1 MSRDQ
6 HAVQNHNIMV
16 GNKSFER
23 VEQSR
28 YLGTTITNKFAFRK
42 KLRVDWMQGM
52 LAIIGRRIFC
62 LLVCYPS
69 IKIKIFRAVILP
81 VVLYGCES
89 WALTLREARRLRMFE
104 NKVVRKIFG
113 PKKDEVTAEWRRLH
127 KEEFYDL
134 CSSPNVIRVLK

>member
-1 MSRDQ
+1 MR
-6 HAVQNHNIMV
+6 
-16 GNKSFER
+16 
-23 VEQSR
+23 
-28 YLGTTITNKFAFRK
+28 
-42 KLRVDWMQGM
+42 GM
-52 LAIIGRRIFC
+52 LAVIERRIFC

-89 WALTLREARRLRMFE
+89 WTLTLREARRLRMFE

-134 CSSPNVIRVLK
+134 CSPPNVIRVLK